1 MIHNKI
7 IMQLMILYDKQSVL
21 KKKKRNKKLI
31 MKNILSIIEE
41 VKIDIKAK
49 YDVNRIIII
58 VSLSNRTG
66 G

>member
-1 MIHNKI
+1 
-7 IMQLMILYDKQSVL
+7 MILYDKQSVL

-31 MKNILSIIEE
+31 MKNILNIIEE